1 MDVSQDSWISGKIHQ
16 DNWSEAVVRIEF
28 KNVQTAGRKQEHRPK
43 TEKSFL
49 QTLTQLLCHFE
60 SQVRVGF
67 GQSEFD
73 DQQTD

>member
-49 QTLTQLLCHFE
+49 QTLTQLLHFFSHRSE
-60 SQVRVGF
+60 YGE
-67 GQSEFD
+67 SEFD
-73 DQQTD
+73 NQQTD